1 MPKLEFDPKFSLGNI
16 ITIIVLG
23 VSLVGGWFTL
33 VGTSSTNARDIASV
47 SQRVTVL
54 EGSLAELI
62 REMSNEKVDQTRI
75 LTQLQTDMSYTRAA
89 VEELR
94 QAQVRGH

>member
-1 MPKLEFDPKFSLGNI
+1 MPKLDFDPKFSIGNVV
-16 ITIIVLG
+16 TVALLL
-23 VSLVGGWFTL
+23 VSLVGGWFNLTNG
-33 VGTSSTNARDIASV
+33 VGTNAKEILSV

-54 EGSLAELI
+54 ESSLSDLI
-62 REMSNEKVDQTRI
+62 RQLGQDKVDQTRI

-94 QAQVRGH
+94 ATARGQ

>member
-16 ITIIVLG
+16 VTVGLLII
-23 VSLVGGWFTL
+23 SLVGGWFNLTNG
-33 VGTSSTNARDIASV
+33 VGTNAKEIDAVKTRV
-47 SQRVTVL
+47 SHI
-54 EGSLAELI
+54 ESSLADLI
-62 REMSNEKVDQTRI
+62 RGLGSDKIEQTRI

-94 QAQVRGH
+94 QASRGQ